1 MTGGRGGM
9 SSSSFT
15 PPRFSWVSC
24 SATVFWLSSPTQGKL
39 LLPVQ
44 ARPKSRQK
52 LSIKLSSSSTTTS
65 RPTDLANSV
74 IFFSGRGQ
82 TMPSFSTGYVSPQA
96 SFTYW

>member
-1 MTGGRGGM
+1 MKTRHNTRALRHEGR
-9 SSSSFT
+9 
-15 PPRFSWVSC
+15 R
-24 SATVFWLSSPTQGKL
+24 WLCYAFVLLGLLL

-52 LSIKLSSSSTTTS
+52 LSMKLSSSSTTTS

-82 TMPSFSTGYVSPQA
+82 IMPSFNTG
-96 SFTYW
+96 